1 MPTAAADRIEVLCN
15 PRAALS
21 CACWPAPLLEDRVRI
36 DLSRRLFV
44 EAQRYIPGGVNSPVR
59 AMKGVDMP
67 CPLFI
72 ARARGS
78 HVWDADG
85 NEYVDFVGSWGPM
98 VLGWGDPAVSERLH
112 AAVDEGTSYGAPT
125 AAEVE
130 LARLICE
137 AVPSVELVRM
147 VNSGTEATMSAVRVA
162 RGFTKRDKVV
172 KFAGCYHGHVDAFLA
187 AAGSGVLTLSLP
199 DSPGV
204 TKATTADTLL
214 LEYNDVEALERLFAE
229 RGEEVACLIVE
240 PVAGNMGVVPPQ
252 PGFLEAAR
260 KLCTR
265 YGAVLIFD
273 EVITGF
279 RVAWGGAQ
287 ERFGIVPD
295 MTTLGKIIGGGLP
308 VGAFGGCREIMETVA
323 PLGATYQAG
332 TLSGN
337 PLAMAAGV
345 ATLGVLAEAG
355 IYERLEA
362 TAHAFAEGVR
372 AAASESVVPTTVNQ
386 VGAMMTLFFCG
397 GPVTSFAAAKAAD
410 TDLYAR
416 YWRHMLEQGVY
427 LAPSQFE
434 STMIS
439 LAHSEADIAKAGAA
453 ARAFF
458 ERLQA

>member
-1 MPTAAADRIEVLCN
+1 
-15 PRAALS
+15 
-21 CACWPAPLLEDRVRI
+21 VRI
-36 DLSRRLFV
+36 DVSQRLFA

-72 ARARGS
+72 ARAQGS
-78 HVWDADG
+78 HVWDVDG

-98 VLGWGDPAVSERLH
+98 ILGWSHPAVLERLH
-112 AAVDEGTSYGAPT
+112 AALDQGTSYGAPT

-172 KFAGCYHGHVDAFLA
+172 KFAGCYHGHADAFLA
-187 AAGSGVLTLSLP
+187 AAGSGVATLALP

-204 TKATTADTLL
+204 TRASAADTLVC
-214 LEYNDVEALERLFAE
+214 EYNDVDALESLFAA
-229 RGEEVACLIVE
+229 RGEQVACVIVE

-260 KLCTR
+260 TLCTK

-308 VGAFGGCREIMETVA
+308 VGAFGGRREIMETVA

-345 ATLGVLAEAG
+345 ATLGVLSEAG
-355 IYERLEA
+355 TYERLEA
-362 TAHAFAEGVR
+362 AADAFAEGVR
-372 AAASESVVPTTVNQ
+372 AATAASAVPTTVNQ
-386 VGAMMTLFFCG
+386 VGAMMTLFFCS
-397 GPVTSFAAAKAAD
+397 GPVTSFAAAKTAD
-410 TDLYAR
+410 TALFAQ

-434 STMIS
+434 STMVS
-439 LAHSEADIAKAGAA
+439 LAHSEADIARAGAA
-453 ARAFF
+453 TRAFF
-458 ERLQA
+458 EQLPT